1 MQVKY
6 LMLFRKN
13 RLTSDEKS
21 SIWKYERDRKTRR
34 TDFPSRIGPPLRGGN
49 RPGIG
54 NNDRR
59 THESLGNSESSKSAH
74 LEEER

>member
-1 MQVKY
+1 M
-6 LMLFRKN
+6 KN
-13 RLTSDEKS
+13 PQYGNMNATEKHE
-21 SIWKYERDRKTRR
+21 ERISL
-34 TDFPSRIGPPLRGGN
+34 PASGPPLRGGN